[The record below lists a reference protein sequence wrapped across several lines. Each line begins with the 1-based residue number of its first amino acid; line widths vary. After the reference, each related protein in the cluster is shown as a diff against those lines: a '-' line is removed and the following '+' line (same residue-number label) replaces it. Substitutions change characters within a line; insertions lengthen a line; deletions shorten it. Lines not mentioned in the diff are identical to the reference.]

1 MGIKMNKK
9 TNSHTYPESG
19 KDKEYLNQSFLER
32 SNNYETGLERLYN
45 DLVFVW
51 RREKIPNE
59 IGDEMLSIIVNDALN
74 GVDIAKRYPTFFNKL
89 LQDEEM
95 QASFIDAIE
104 TAEKEQELPSSLTVN
119 VDFLSALKLKPS
131 LEVFSKEKWR
141 VKWNRTINQLQAIFA
156 PAELAYRS
164 IPGFYDDPWFTL
176 LRDEFE
182 VDGKAVSVV
191 LDGTLSEKE
200 DDSIEVIL
208 KVALTDLATNQEIS
222 PNLIGILNW
231 GEYQGETQIT
241 EGRGGAFPPLTIST
255 ILDSNKE
262 KVIADLQLELVKE
275 PA

>member
-9 TNSHTYPESG
+9 TNSLAHPESG
-19 KDKEYLNQSFLER
+19 EDKKYSIQSVLER
-32 SNNYETGLERLYN
+32 SDNYETGLVRLYN
-45 DLVFVW
+45 DLVFAL
-51 RREKIPNE
+51 RRESIPNE

-74 GVDIAKRYPTFFNKL
+74 GVDIAKRYPTFFNRL

-104 TAEKEQELPSSLTVN
+104 TAEKDQELPASLAVN
-119 VDFLSALKLKPS
+119 IDFLSALTLKPS

-141 VKWNRTINQLQAIFA
+141 VQWKRTIDQLQAIFS

-182 VDGKAVSVV
+182 VDGNAVSVV

-231 GEYQGETQIT
+231 GEYQGETQIIA
-241 EGRGGAFPPLTIST
+241 GRGGAFPPLTIAT

-262 KVIADLQLELVKE
+262 NIIADLQLELVKE